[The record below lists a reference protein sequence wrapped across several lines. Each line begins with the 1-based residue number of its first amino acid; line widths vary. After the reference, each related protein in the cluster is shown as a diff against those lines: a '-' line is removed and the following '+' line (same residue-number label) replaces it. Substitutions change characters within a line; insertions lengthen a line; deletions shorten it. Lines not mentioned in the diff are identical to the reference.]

1 MILHP
6 SRLAVPMLASRIAP
20 DPHVA
25 AARLELHDE
34 WFPALR
40 QPFFIDCVDDD
51 VIAIVLRAPCEGKF
65 KEHSLSVKSEAAPT
79 LGFRAA
85 LSADAGSFSLSPKHC
100 KDELIFI
107 TACFWHFFE
116 TGRPACS
123 SPPPFSKSVLPFLF
137 RLKKTRILSGL
148 TLLQWPLPRSQS
160 WVSPQQ
166 LSLCSQGDVYT
177 MYGSSPAVNSLSKTI
192 QKINTK

>member
-1 MILHP
+1 MLILHP

-40 QPFFIDCVDDD
+40 QPFFVDCVDDD

-65 KEHSLSVKSEAAPT
+65 KEHSLSVKSEAGPT

-137 RLKKTRILSGL
+137 RLKKTWILSGL
-148 TLLQWPLPRSQS
+148 TVKMATSQKSKLGFPTTAVTLLSRWCLH
-160 WVSPQQ
+160 
-166 LSLCSQGDVYT
+166 
-177 MYGSSPAVNSLSKTI
+177 YGSSPAVNSLSKTI
-192 QKINTK
+192 KINTE

>member
-40 QPFFIDCVDDD
+40 QPFFVDCVDDD
-51 VIAIVLRAPCEGKF
+51 VIAIVLRAPCKGKF
-65 KEHSLSVKSEAAPT
+65 REHSLSVKSEAAPT
-79 LGFRAA
+79 LGF
-85 LSADAGSFSLSPKHC
+85 SFSSPPAFG
-100 KDELIFI
+100 IS
-107 TACFWHFFE
+107 FE

-123 SPPPFSKSVLPFLF
+123 YPPPFSKSVLPFLF
-137 RLKKTRILSGL
+137 RLKKT
-148 TLLQWPLPRSQS
+148 
-160 WVSPQQ
+160 
-166 LSLCSQGDVYT
+166 
-177 MYGSSPAVNSLSKTI
+177 
-192 QKINTK
+192 